1 MGRTPS
7 SSHSPL
13 LSSLTGSVASSE
25 VTQPQAVSVS
35 PGQTARITCQG
46 QVVRSY
52 YPTWIQQK
60 PGQAP
65 VAVIYGN
72 NNRPSGIP
80 DRFSSSRSGDTST
93 LSISGA
99 RAEDEAD
106 YYCAVW
112 DNSGKAHSD
121 TGRRGSETKTT
132 DSVTLAFSL
141 NWTQTSHDLV

>member
-1 MGRTPS
+1 M
-7 SSHSPL
+7 
-13 LSSLTGSVASSE
+13 ASSE
-25 VTQPQAVSVS
+25 VTQPQAVSVT
-35 PGQTARITCQG
+35 PGQTASITCQG
-46 QVVRSY
+46 EALKSY

-99 RAEDEAD
+99 RAEDEAE
-106 YYCAVW
+106 YYCAVGVSSS
-112 DNSGKAHSD
+112 NYHSD
-121 TGRRGSETKTT
+121 TGRLGSETKTP
-132 DSVTLAFSL
+132 SPAVSHSPPA
-141 NWTQTSHDLV
+141 QTGPETKP